1 MWKNDRIE
9 LYSRSRDS
17 NQWPDLFRED
27 IMKKSRRNI
36 VKWILIAIVLAWTL
50 LPIYWTI
57 RMSVQMPAESASFPP
72 VIVPQN
78 PTLRAFYAVAGFEFI
93 AEGGEVILPSGQAK
107 PVMRGLLNSFLLG
120 TVIMCITMVVVV
132 PLAYVFGRLE
142 FPHKNKLLFAV
153 LLAVALPPI
162 STLIPFYLLF
172 VRTGL
177 TGTLHGL
184 AIVTLTITIP
194 FVTWML
200 VGFFRNLPS
209 VERLATIDGLSRIR
223 TFITVIIPMARMGI
237 VIGAIIAFLFAWNE
251 FTFAN
256 ILVQGTPATTI
267 PPAVGGF
274 LWLHPEPAKLA
285 ASLTYSLVPPF
296 AAVYLL
302 QRYIVKMNIVEPLR

>member
-1 MWKNDRIE
+1 
-9 LYSRSRDS
+9 
-17 NQWPDLFRED
+17 
-27 IMKKSRRNI
+27 MKKNRGNI
-36 VKWILIAIVLAWTL
+36 VKWIFIAIVLVWAL
-50 LPIYWTI
+50 LPLYWCL
-57 RMSVQMPAESASFPP
+57 RMSVQTPADIAAFPP
-72 VIVPQN
+72 GLVPHN
-78 PTLRAFYAVAGFEFI
+78 PTVRAFYSVTGFDYI
-93 AEGGEVILPSGQAK
+93 AEGGEVVLPSGCAK
-107 PVMRGLLNSFLLG
+107 LVMKGLLNSFLLA
-120 TVIMCITMVVVV
+120 TIVMCITMAVVV

-142 FPHKNKLLFAV
+142 FPHKNKLFFAV
-153 LLAVALPPI
+153 LLAVALPPV

-172 VRTGL
+172 VRTEL
-177 TGTLHGL
+177 TGTMIGL
-184 AIVTLTITIP
+184 IIVTLTITIP

-209 VERLATIDGLSRIR
+209 VEKLATIDGFSRMR
-223 TFITVIIPMARMGI
+223 TFFTVIIPMARIGI

-256 ILVQGTPATTI
+256 ILVNATPATTI

-274 LWLHPEPAKLA
+274 LFIHPEPAKLA

>member
-1 MWKNDRIE
+1 MNKN
-9 LYSRSRDS
+9 
-17 NQWPDLFRED
+17 
-27 IMKKSRRNI
+27 RRNI
-36 VKWILIAIVLAWTL
+36 VKWIFIMIVLVWTL
-50 LPIYWTI
+50 LPIYWCLK
-57 RMSVQMPAESASFPP
+57 MSVQTVADITVFPP
-72 VIVPQN
+72 RFLPDN
-78 PTLRAFYAVAGFEFI
+78 LTPRAFYAVAGVDYI
-93 AEGGEVILPSGQAK
+93 TGSGEVVLPSGQAAQ
-107 PVMRGLLNSFLLG
+107 VMRGLWNSFLLA
-120 TVIMCITMVVVV
+120 TIVMCITMVVVV

-142 FPHKNKLLFAV
+142 FPHKNKLFFAV

-209 VERLATIDGLSRIR
+209 VEKLATIDGLSRIR

-237 VIGAIIAFLFAWNE
+237 MIGAIIAFLFAWNE
-251 FTFAN
+251 FTFAQ
-256 ILVQGTPATTI
+256 ILVNATPATTI

-274 LWLHPEPAKLA
+274 MFVVPEPANLA
-285 ASLTYSLVPPF
+285 ASLAYSLVPAF

-302 QRYIVKMNIVEPLR
+302 QRYIVKMNIVEPLRG